1 MHTNRWYTHH
11 NVGIS
16 VDELDE
22 FLQAPEAALETAQQ
36 ELRALILGSFRREQ
50 HTVGQN
56 QSEPTQVLKN
66 PTFIHS

>member
-36 ELRALILGSFRREQ
+36 ELRALILGSFMGE
-50 HTVGQN
+50 
-56 QSEPTQVLKN
+56 
-66 PTFIHS
+66 

>member
-22 FLQAPEAALETAQQ
+22 FLQAPEAALQAAEQ
-36 ELRALILGSFRREQ
+36 ELGKAILGS
-50 HTVGQN
+50 
-56 QSEPTQVLKN
+56 
-66 PTFIHS
+66 